1 MINPVHYN
9 LLPLR
14 DKADLLKERGEFIEA
29 IASDDYDVSL
39 YNMDGEYIELF
50 YSIAYDKIEEI
61 KVVEDLNRLEVYTW
75 HVNIGRLL
83 ND

>member
-14 DKADLLKERGEFIEA
+14 DKAELLKSRGEFIEA
-29 IASDDYDVSL
+29 VASEDYDVSL

-61 KVVEDLNRLEVYTW
+61 KVVEDLNRLEMYTW
-75 HVNIGRLL
+75 NVNLKTLL